1 MPKNDYTAD
10 AQDALE
16 LIDEFGGDA
25 NLLVNE
31 ALPPANEWDA
41 PNAPVWNP
49 YPTKAVLLPIDK
61 NDIAYLTGST
71 AVEASAKILVEA
83 VILTRDVKKDDK
95 VEYLGETWTIKSI
108 KPLSPAGVNVLWT
121 LFVGK

>member
-1 MPKNDYTAD
+1 MPKFDYDKTAGT
-10 AQDALE
+10 ASR
-16 LIDEFGGDA
+16 LIDKFGQDA

-31 ALPPANEWDA
+31 ALPPVNEWDA

-49 YPTKAVLLPIDK
+49 YSTKAVKLPLDK
-61 NDIAYLTGST
+61 NDIAYLAGST
-71 AVEASAKILVEA
+71 AVEASAKILMEA